1 MRVALNRKADRVS
14 SDTNKSGFLDE
25 LVVNS
30 KKPARGVRY
39 SNTTKNVAIGLFYC
53 SPNGYRELR
62 KLLRLPSPSMIKKW
76 LQRLAISEG
85 FNEAVLSLLTNQ
97 AKLFTRRQKVVI
109 ISIDEITL
117 KSWLQFNGKADS
129 ISGYPTRL
137 EGEQLNVEDR
147 ASSALVVQIRCLETG
162 HKQSI
167 AYFFSSNG
175 FKADQL
181 KKIVELSVAK
191 IAATGLIPKALVLD
205 QNSTNRSL
213 FTKLGVSE
221 ITPYFEYADQKV
233 YCFFDPPHLI
243 KSTRNNLMHH
253 GAVYNG
259 KLAKWG
265 HLRSLYYEDIE
276 RLPRAVPKLKQ
287 THVFMPAF
295 GEMRVPV
302 AVQTLSTSVYAAIL
316 MYVQE
321 GVLPEE
327 CEATPVYCKDFNDL
341 FDCFNASGASR
352 HVTKDLAQP
361 LRAGSKHWEI
371 FDSMIP
377 KLQAL
382 RFIDRDCES
391 LEEEPKFK
399 PLSKSSRKPW
409 FISGWLLD
417 IAAIRA
423 LFSEL
428 TSEFGFTE
436 LSTRA
441 LNQDGL
447 ENFFGI
453 IRMKNMNN
461 NRPDCGLFE
470 AAYRVAVVNQM
481 LTSREKGN
489 CEQDSGLNLFQLKHF
504 AELKVPVQKNPPAE
518 TDSEQVNACL
528 DVFDVGQVHNTTYTA
543 AWLSSTLTHEEC
555 IETLK
560 GSAQTSSVLA
570 TWKDNRGLTT
580 KVSTSLLHFVQHA
593 ETVFKKEFTV
603 VLQAGAQ
610 GVKRRMLPLVL
621 SGCPRVLC
629 SHCQKDVLDRYLNML
644 FKAKCSALNEAAK
657 AKKTKKKQKSKELAK
672 ARKLNIE

>member
-1 MRVALNRKADRVS
+1 MVSDHMMTYTTMNCFIFILLYSVRRSAIPCLNLGLGSEEVFFRDEDIPVSANVTVPDSQEADEIPLNNNGAPRKKKLSHTDHDYCLDKSTVTSLYRKLERLTKRLRKCSKKSREQSIRLRRARISAQTWRKRALGLRVALNRKADRVS

-221 ITPYFEYADQKV
+221 ITPYFEYAEQKV

-259 KLAKWG
+259 KLAKWE
-265 HLRSLYYEDIE
+265 HLRSLYFEDIE

-327 CEATPVYCKDFNDL
+327 CEATAVYCKDFNDL

-352 HVTKDLAQP
+352 HVTK
-361 LRAGSKHWEI
+361 
-371 FDSMIP
+371 
-377 KLQAL
+377 
-382 RFIDRDCES
+382 
-391 LEEEPKFK
+391 
-399 PLSKSSRKPW
+399 
-409 FISGWLLD
+409 
-417 IAAIRA
+417 
-423 LFSEL
+423 
-428 TSEFGFTE
+428 
-436 LSTRA
+436 
-441 LNQDGL
+441 
-447 ENFFGI
+447 
-453 IRMKNMNN
+453 
-461 NRPDCGLFE
+461 
-470 AAYRVAVVNQM
+470 VN
-481 LTSREKGN
+481 
-489 CEQDSGLNLFQLKHF
+489 
-504 AELKVPVQKNPPAE
+504 
-518 TDSEQVNACL
+518 
-528 DVFDVGQVHNTTYTA
+528 
-543 AWLSSTLTHEEC
+543 
-555 IETLK
+555 I
-560 GSAQTSSVLA
+560 
-570 TWKDNRGLTT
+570 
-580 KVSTSLLHFVQHA
+580 
-593 ETVFKKEFTV
+593 KK
-603 VLQAGAQ
+603 
-610 GVKRRMLPLVL
+610 
-621 SGCPRVLC
+621 
-629 SHCQKDVLDRYLNML
+629 YLY
-644 FKAKCSALNEAAK
+644 
-657 AKKTKKKQKSKELAK
+657 
-672 ARKLNIE
+672 